1 MGVVEEEEE
10 EKIPDTLTRAKLKE
24 HVNIHVLGNAIPEA
38 SFVDRGAPRALGG
51 RVECLTLVRGVS
63 SRAAKGY
70 EAWENIRMC

>member
-1 MGVVEEEEE
+1 MGVVEEEE

-38 SFVDRGAPRALGG
+38 SFADRGAPRALGG
-51 RVECLTLVRGVS
+51 QVEYLSLVRGVS